1 MDLFFKHHN
10 YLYGLFFIVIP
21 IIVHLFNFRRY
32 KTVLYSDISFLQSVT
47 EKSKSQSQLKHLLIL
62 ASRILFIVSL
72 VMIFAQAYLSK
83 TDNNTQNNKDLT
95 ISIYIDNSFSSSLEN
110 EKGILLENYKK
121 NAINIA
127 NAYKGKAKFLLLSND
142 MPAKYQ
148 YLLNYNNLSDYI
160 SEITISHKSKNIN
173 EIIDI
178 NSDIIKNIKTNKLYI
193 LSDFQYNFLNKELS
207 KYDSLNIN
215 LIPSELSK
223 TNNISV
229 DTCWFDLPNRK
240 FGQKEKLHVKI
251 NSFSAEDLTDLPVKL
266 LINDSVKAVS
276 SIDIEAGTE
285 QTLVF
290 NYTNTQKANYNCEIK
305 IEDYPIVFDNSL
317 FFSYRIKNE
326 INILAI
332 GDKPNK
338 YLEAIFSVEDYFS
351 YKYQNNNAIEY
362 SAFNKN
368 DVIIMYG
375 NADITN
381 GFITEINKYIEQG
394 GSFILIPNINKEN
407 TQAYNNFLGNVG
419 TFTFSDIDTN
429 FAQIKNIDNN
439 IDIFKD
445 LFEKI
450 DAKTILP
457 KINSCF
463 KTNKNNYNTE
473 IVLVTKDNTPLL
485 FRKKFGKGNL
495 YIFTFNAVNKNEE
508 NFNKSPLFLPLFY
521 NVALS
526 NQTHKLFYY
535 ISNSEKI
542 EYHKFYDEPINI
554 SNKNYNVDFIS
565 QTSKIGNKTYL
576 NIDNYITKST
586 NYSIKKNKEIVDVI
600 SFNYNRSESD
610 MTFTNINEIKRIIE
624 NNKLKNWQIFS
635 SSDEHLTQEITNS
648 YGKQLWYYFVIL
660 ALFFLAL
667 ETVFIRLFKIKRN
680 A

>member
-1 MDLFFKHHN
+1 MDLFFKHPN
-10 YLYGLFFIVIP
+10 YLYGLFFIAVP

-32 KTVLYSDISFLQSVT
+32 KTVLYSDTSFLQSVK

-62 ASRILFIVSL
+62 ASRILFVISL
-72 VMIFAQAYLSK
+72 VLIFAQPYLAK
-83 TDNNTQNNKDLT
+83 PNNSTQNDRDLT

-110 EKGILLENYKK
+110 EKGILLENHKK

-127 NAYKGKAKFLLLSND
+127 NAYKGKAKFLLLTND
-142 MPAKYQ
+142 MPAKFQ

-160 SEITISHKSKNIN
+160 SEIAISHKSKNIN

-193 LSDFQYNFLNKELS
+193 LSDFQNNFFNKELS

-215 LIPSELSK
+215 LIPSELGK
-223 TNNISV
+223 TNNISI
-229 DTCWFDLPNRK
+229 DTCWFELPNRK

-251 NSFSAEDLTDLPVKL
+251 SSFSAEDLTDLPVKL

-290 NYTNTQKANYNCEIK
+290 NYTNTQKGNYNCEIK

-317 FFSYRIKNE
+317 FFSYRIKEE
-326 INILAI
+326 INILSI

-338 YLEAIFSVEDYFS
+338 YLETIFSVEDYFS
-351 YKYQNNNAIEY
+351 YKYQNSNAIEF
-362 SAFNKN
+362 SSFISF
-368 DVIIMYG
+368 DVIILYG
-375 NADITN
+375 EANISD
-381 GFITEINKYIEQG
+381 GFAAEINKFIEAG
-394 GSFILIPNINKEN
+394 GSFILIPNMNKEFM
-407 TQAYNNFLGNVG
+407 QEYNNLLFGLN
-419 TFTFSDIDTN
+419 TFAFSDIDTS
-429 FAQIKNIDNN
+429 FAQIRNIDNN
-439 IDIFKD
+439 IDIFKN

-457 KINSCF
+457 KVNSHF
-463 KTNKNNYNTE
+463 AVSKNNYKTE
-473 IVLVTKDNTPLL
+473 IVLSTKDNAPLL
-485 FRKKFGKGNL
+485 FRTKFGKGNF
-495 YIFTFNAVNKNEE
+495 YAFSFNAVDKSEE
-508 NFNKSPLFLPLFY
+508 NFNKSPLFLPLFF
-521 NVALS
+521 NISLS
-526 NQTHKLFYY
+526 NQSHRLFYY

-554 SNKNYNVDFIS
+554 SNKNFNVDFIS
-565 QTSKIGNKTYL
+565 QTSEIGNKTFL
-576 NIDNYITKST
+576 NIGDYIAKAG
-586 NYSIKKNKEIVDVI
+586 NYSINKDKQVVDVI
-600 SFNYNRSESD
+600 SFNYNRSESNMKFAD
-610 MTFTNINEIKRIIE
+610 INEIKTIIE

-635 SSDEHLTQEITNS
+635 SSDEHLTQEIANS

-667 ETVFIRLFKIKRN
+667 ETVFIRLFKVK
-680 A
+680 